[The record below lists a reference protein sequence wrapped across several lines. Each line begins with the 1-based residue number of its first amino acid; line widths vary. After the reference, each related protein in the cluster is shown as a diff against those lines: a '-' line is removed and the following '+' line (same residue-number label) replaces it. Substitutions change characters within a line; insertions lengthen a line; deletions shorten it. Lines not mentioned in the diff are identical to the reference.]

1 MNRKTS
7 LPSAVC
13 WPRLDYLLGPP
24 SFTLLATHG
33 ITISEDKEATVPLR
47 LRIDHH
53 LSVLGNVPV
62 YVDEQ
67 TVEVFPPDNPTGIRF
82 RPADVLD
89 AFPDILRPSYKGS
102 PTDRDIARA
111 IAYQALK
118 HAESGLF
125 RKTLRSTVCI
135 ATKRTPRTSCGPD
148 PQLSVWQKL
157 SMDGSRVRIVQT
169 RPHIV
174 EDIPW
179 ETVEAKMEEA
189 LNEVREHFS
198 DAGVIGEARIL
209 GPSDD
214 TSDMPLAFPTLLPYL
229 NEDGSMQAMLRPLP
243 DKGWSFS
250 TDIPY
255 DGRSAAFYI
264 LADVER
270 RSLPTNLARIFDFAL
285 ARTKKIL

>member
-1 MNRKTS
+1 MNKATP

-24 SFTLLATHG
+24 SFTLLLTHG
-33 ITISEDKEATVPLR
+33 ITVSEDREVENPLV

-62 YVDEQ
+62 YVYEEA
-67 TVEVFPPDNPTGIRF
+67 VEVFSPDNPIGIRF
-82 RPADVLD
+82 RPADVLGTY
-89 AFPDILRPSYKGS
+89 PDILRTSYRGT

-111 IAYQALK
+111 IAYQALR

-125 RKTLRSTVCI
+125 RKPLRSTVCI

-148 PQLSVWQKL
+148 PRLSDWQEL
-157 SMDGSRVRIVQT
+157 GREGSRIRIVQT

-174 EDIPW
+174 KGIPW
-179 ETVEAKMEEA
+179 EAVRADMDEA
-189 LNEVREHFS
+189 LNEVREHFA
-198 DAGVIGEARIL
+198 DAGVVGEVRIL

-214 TSDMPLAFPTLLPYL
+214 TSDMPLAFPTLLPYQ
-229 NEDGSMQAMLRPLP
+229 NEDGSIQAMLRPIP
-243 DKGWSFS
+243 EKGWNFS
-250 TDIPY
+250 GDIPY
-255 DGRSAAFYI
+255 DGRSAAFYV

-270 RSLPTNLARIFDFAL
+270 RSLPMNLARIFDFAL
-285 ARTKKIL
+285 ARTKKNL